1 MKKKYKIIH
10 IITRLDK
17 GGSAEDTIQT
27 IIGID
32 KKKYEVILVKGST
45 YESKMSNKE
54 HASVIADLK
63 ELQLKG
69 VKIVNIPFLLRLSL
83 IHI

>member
-27 IIGID
+27 ILGIN
-32 KKKYEVILVKGST
+32 KKKYEVILVKGPT
-45 YESKMSNKE
+45 YEE
-54 HASVIADLK
+54 
-63 ELQLKG
+63 
-69 VKIVNIPFLLRLSL
+69 
-83 IHI
+83 